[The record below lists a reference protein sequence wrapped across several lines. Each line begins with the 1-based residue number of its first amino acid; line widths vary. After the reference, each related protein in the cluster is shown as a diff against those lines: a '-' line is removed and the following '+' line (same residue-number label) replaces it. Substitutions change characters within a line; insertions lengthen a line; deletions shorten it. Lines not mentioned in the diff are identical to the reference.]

1 MRRRSAFEVNMLE
14 GSVSKNILLFALPLI
29 ATNIL
34 QFIYSA
40 ADMIVL
46 GKFAGTHAL
55 AAVGATG
62 STYHII
68 VNLFIGLATGVAVVV
83 AQQVGADD
91 RHALSD
97 TVHTAGAVSAI
108 VGAFVCV
115 AGLFLSPVILD
126 AIDTPDDIF
135 NDAVLYLRILFLGVP
150 ALVIYNFGASIL
162 RSVGDSRRPF
172 YYLAFSGALNVI
184 LNLFFVL
191 GFNMSVD
198 GVALATIISQYA
210 SAILVWTHLMRT
222 GECYYF
228 HIKETRIVKKQLWS
242 IIRIGFPTGVQS
254 ALFSLSNL
262 LIQSAINEFGTNHIA
277 ACTTSGNIE
286 NICLTAMGAMGQA
299 VLVFCGQNIG
309 ARNMKRV
316 KTIFIRSLLLTAG
329 VGIIVSG
336 VCLLFNETFLSL
348 FTNDATVIKIAIER
362 LWVITPFYFICGFYE
377 CASGACR
384 STGYSLFPMLATF
397 FGVCVFRVIWLYTAF
412 SWVPTFS
419 MLIAV
424 YPVSWLTTFI
434 ILAVMFAVFYKILKK
449 KFAAEDA
456 EMSLKEEI

>member
-1 MRRRSAFEVNMLE
+1 MRKQGLFEVNMLE
-14 GSVSKNILLFALPLI
+14 GSLSKNILLFALPLM

-68 VNLFIGLATGVAVVV
+68 INVFIGLATGVAVVV
-83 AQQVGADD
+83 AQQIGADD
-91 RHALSD
+91 RMGLSD
-97 TVHTAGAVSAI
+97 TVHTAGLLSVI
-108 VGAFVCV
+108 VGVFVCIL
-115 AGLFLSPVILD
+115 GIFLSPMILD
-126 AIDTPDDIF
+126 AVGTPADIF
-135 NDAVLYLRILFLGVP
+135 DDAVLYLRIMFAGVP
-150 ALVIYNFGASIL
+150 ALVVYNFGASIL

-210 SAILVWTHLMRT
+210 SAVLVWAHLMRT

-228 HIKETRIVKKQLWS
+228 HIKEARIVKKQLWD
-242 IIRIGFPTGVQS
+242 IIRIGVPTGLQS

-262 LIQSAINEFGTNHIA
+262 LIQSAINSFGTNYIA
-277 ACTTSGNIE
+277 ASTTANNIE
-286 NICLTAMGAMGQA
+286 NICYTTMAAMGQA
-299 VLVFCGQNIG
+299 VLVFCGQNVG
-309 ARNMKRV
+309 AGNIKRL
-316 KTIFIRSLLLTAG
+316 KNIYWESLAVTFG
-329 VGIIVSG
+329 VGVIISG
-336 VCLLFNETFLSL
+336 VCILFDRSFLSL
-348 FTNDATVIKIAIER
+348 FTNDSAVVEIGLQR
-362 LWVITPFYFICGFYE
+362 LSGIVPFYFICGFYE

-384 STGYSLFPMLATF
+384 GTGYALFPMIGAL
-397 FGVCVFRVIWLYTAF
+397 FGICMFRVIWIYTVFAW
-412 SWVPTFS
+412 SPTFQTLVS
-419 MLIAV
+419 V
-424 YPVSWLTTFI
+424 YPVSWLITFI
-434 ILAVMFAVFYKILKK
+434 ILSVMFAIFYHLLGKRQ
-449 KFAAEDA
+449 AQN
-456 EMSLKEEI
+456 

>member
-1 MRRRSAFEVNMLE
+1 MLE

-46 GKFAGTHAL
+46 GQFAGTNAL

-68 VNLFIGLATGVAVVV
+68 INLFIGLATGVAVSV

-91 RHALSD
+91 RKALSD
-97 TVHTAGAVSAI
+97 TVHTSGAVSVI
-108 VGAFVCV
+108 VGVLVCV
-115 AGLFLSPVILD
+115 VGVFLSPVILR
-126 AIDTPDDIF
+126 AIDTPSEVF
-135 NDAVLYLRILFLGVP
+135 KDAVLYLQILFLGVP

-172 YYLAFSGALNVI
+172 YYLSFSGALNVV

-191 GFNMSVD
+191 VFKMSVD

-210 SAILVWTHLMRT
+210 SAVLVWAHLMKT

-228 HIKETRIVKKQLWS
+228 HIKEVRIVKKQLWH
-242 IIRIGFPTGVQS
+242 IVRIGLPTGAQS

-277 ACTTSGNIE
+277 ASTAANNIE
-286 NICLTAMGAMGQA
+286 NICYTTMAAMGQA

-309 ARNMKRV
+309 ARNIKRI
-316 KTIFIRSLLLTAG
+316 KTIYIKSLLLTTG
-329 VGIIVSG
+329 VGIIISG
-336 VCLLFNETFLSL
+336 ICLLFNESFLAL
-348 FTNDATVIKIAIER
+348 FTPDAEVIKIGIQR
-362 LWVITPFYFICGFYE
+362 LFVITPFYFICGYYE

-384 STGYSLFPMLATF
+384 STGYAVYPMLGAL
-397 FGVCVFRVIWLYTAF
+397 FGICTFRVIWLYTVF
-412 SWVPTFS
+412 KWSHTFS
-419 MLIAV
+419 TLVSV
-424 YPVSWLTTFI
+424 YPVSWFITFVILTI
-434 ILAVMFAVFYKILKK
+434 MFAIFYSILKK
-449 KFAAEDA
+449 RFA
-456 EMSLKEEI
+456 KEKTEIS